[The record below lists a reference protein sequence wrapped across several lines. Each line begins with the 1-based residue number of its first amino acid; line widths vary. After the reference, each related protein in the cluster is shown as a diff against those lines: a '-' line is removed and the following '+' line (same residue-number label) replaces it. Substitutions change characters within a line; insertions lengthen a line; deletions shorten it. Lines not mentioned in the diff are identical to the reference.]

1 MHAGTGLGTITGP
14 MEAVDPT
21 KPPVVR
27 ARATQDMLAVIDEFE
42 AGLEAKLR
50 AKAPAEALARVEEA
64 ATTAYLPTRI
74 TSQVVLAA
82 VDLVGRERA
91 VKLWRFFF
99 VRRYGRSPILRAIV
113 TGALRLFGISPASL
127 YRQVQRNWHTT
138 YRNMCVPSVYFP
150 EENRVVIHLRDVHP
164 EILEEY
170 PDYLLALQGGLEGMT
185 GMAGADGT
193 STMRIDKD
201 AREVEIEITW

>member
-1 MHAGTGLGTITGP
+1 M
-14 MEAVDPT
+14 
-21 KPPVVR
+21 
-27 ARATQDMLAVIDEFE
+27 IDEFE

>member
-1 MHAGTGLGTITGP
+1 MDG
-14 MEAVDPT
+14 VDPT
-21 KPPVVR
+21 KPPLVR

-42 AGLEAKLR
+42 AGLLAKLR
-50 AKAPAEALARVEEA
+50 AAAPPEALARVEEA
-64 ATTAYLPTRI
+64 ASTAYLPTKV

-82 VDLVGRERA
+82 VGLVGRERA
-91 VKLWRFFF
+91 VALWRFFF

-113 TGALRLFGISPASL
+113 SGALRLFGISPSSL

-138 YRNMCVPSVYFP
+138 YRNFCVPSVFLP
-150 EENRVVIHLRDVHP
+150 DENRAVIHLRDVHP
-164 EILEEY
+164 EVLEEY

-185 GMAGADGT
+185 EMAGADGS
-193 STMRIDKD
+193 STLSIDRD

>member
-1 MHAGTGLGTITGP
+1 MDG
-14 MEAVDPT
+14 VDPT
-21 KPPVVR
+21 EPPLVR

-42 AGLEAKLR
+42 PGLEAKLR
-50 AKAPAEALARVEEA
+50 AKAPPEALARVEEA
-64 ATTAYLPTRI
+64 ASTAYLPTRV

-82 VDLVGRERA
+82 VDLVGKERA

-113 TGALRLFGISPASL
+113 SGALRLFGISPASL

-138 YRNMCVPSVYFP
+138 YRNMCVPSVYLP
-150 EENRVVIHLRDVHP
+150 DANRAVVHLRDVHP

-185 GMAGADGT
+185 EMAGADGA
-193 STMRIDKD
+193 STMTIDRD
-201 AREVEIEITW
+201 AREVQIEITW